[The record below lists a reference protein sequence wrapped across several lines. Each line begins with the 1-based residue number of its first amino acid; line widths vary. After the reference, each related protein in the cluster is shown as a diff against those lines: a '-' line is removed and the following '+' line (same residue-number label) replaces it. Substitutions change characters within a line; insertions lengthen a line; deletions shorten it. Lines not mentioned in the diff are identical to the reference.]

1 MQGIITKG
9 IGGFYY
15 IKTEDGLY
23 ECKARGKFR
32 LDELTPMVGDKVE
45 IEIDNNSK
53 GTIEKIFERKNKLIR
68 PAVSNISQAIIVF
81 AFKNPNI
88 NLDLLNKFLLQCEY
102 NEINAVV
109 AFNKVDLVENPEEEE
124 VVDIIKSAGYE
135 VIYLNAKEGMGI
147 EKIREKLKGNLNVL
161 CGPSGTGKSTIINK
175 LVGKDVMETGQISE
189 KLKRGKHTTRHSEL
203 IEVEEGFLVDTPGF
217 SSLSIEDMEKEEIQF
232 LFPEFIKYINGCKFT
247 GCLHYKEPSCVVKN
261 ALEQGKIHKKR
272 YEFYIQIIE
281 EKLRGKNNKW

>member
-45 IEIDNNSK
+45 IKIDNNSK

-68 PAVSNISQAIIVF
+68 PAVANISQAIIVF

-102 NEINAVV
+102 NEIKAVV
-109 AFNKVDLVENPEEEE
+109 AFNKVDLVDNPDKEE
-124 VVDIIKSAGYE
+124 VVDIVKSAGYE
-135 VIYLNAKEGMGI
+135 VIYLNAKEGIGI
-147 EKIREKLKGNLNVL
+147 EKIKEKLKGNLNVL
-161 CGPSGTGKSTIINK
+161 CGPSGAGKSTIINK
-175 LVGKDVMETGQISE
+175 LVGKDVMQTGQISE

-203 IEVEEGFLVDTPGF
+203 IEVENGFLVDTPGF
-217 SSLSIEDMEKEEIQF
+217 SSLTIDDIEKEEVQF
-232 LFPEFIKYINGCKFT
+232 LFPEFIDYINGCKFT
-247 GCLHYKEPSCVVKN
+247 GCLHYKEPSCALKN
-261 ALEQGKIHKKR
+261 ALEHGKIHKKR

-281 EKLRGKNNKW
+281 EKLRGKSNKW